1 MSGLTLRLAEQRD
14 RGAIRDVE
22 QRAFGRADE
31 ADLVEELVAAGD
43 VVLELVAERHGEIV
57 GHVLFSRLRVEKDGA
72 ALTGVA
78 LAPLAVLPEE
88 QGTGVGRALV
98 EEAHRRLQAAGETLS
113 VVLGEPSYYGRF
125 GYEHQRAKDFESDYQ
140 CDALQAVAWGDAPLL
155 GKLVY
160 PAPFSGL

>member
-1 MSGLTLRLAEQRD
+1 MSGLTLRRAEESD
-14 RGAIRDVE
+14 RGAIHDVE

-31 ADLVEELVAAGD
+31 ADLVEKLVAAGD
-43 VVLELVAERHGEIV
+43 VVLELVAERAGTIV
-57 GHVLFSRLRVEKDGA
+57 GHILFSRLRVETDGA

-88 QGTGVGRALV
+88 QGTGVGSALV
-98 EEAHRRLQAAGETLS
+98 QEAHRRLQAAGETLS
-113 VVLGEPSYYGRF
+113 LVLGEPSYYGRF
-125 GYEHQRAKDFESDYQ
+125 GYGHERAKRFESDYQ
-140 CDALQAVAWGDAPLL
+140 CDALQAIAWGEAPSV